1 MVKDYIEFQ
10 GLRLCLKTK
19 EKMQLEELIGNPL
32 QYIFSL
38 LSGDDDAQFELPPLK
53 IMVTTIHVAAQ
64 RYEHKMSK
72 EKIIDII
79 DEYLDQDEKSVV
91 SLFSDVFLQL
101 LIQGKY
107 LPSQDEEVVEEK
119 PVEEKPVK
127 KTKAKAE

>member
-38 LSGDDDAQFELPPLK
+38 LSGDDDMAQFELPPLK

-119 PVEEKPVK
+119 PVK